1 VRENHQ
7 HCETLLRG
15 EDHDRWLATLFAPAE
30 RRPHLHA
37 LYAFDREIAR
47 IPHMVHEALAGE
59 MRLQWWRDALA
70 GEARGD
76 AAAHPVAAALNDT
89 IARCDLPTG
98 PLIELIDAR
107 AHDLY
112 EEPFKTLAA
121 CEAHGRQTASA
132 ILVLAARILAPA
144 AMVDDVAA
152 PGGVASALGALL
164 QVFPHDAA
172 RGRIFLPLDVLGRH
186 AVRREELG
194 TGRTSP
200 ELLAAVAEIAGT
212 ARARLDQ
219 AGRAWDAVPAD
230 ARPAFLPLALVGPL
244 LTRLARNRDP
254 FRPTGLAPWRCQWL
268 MWRAAR
274 RGVF

>member
-1 VRENHQ
+1 VRENYQ
-7 HCETLLRG
+7 HCETLLRE
-15 EDHDRWLATLFAPAE
+15 EDRDRWLSCLFAPAE

-76 AAAHPVAAALNDT
+76 AAAHPVAAALVDT
-89 IARCDLPTG
+89 IARCDLPSAALVG
-98 PLIELIDAR
+98 LIDAR

-112 EEPFKTLAA
+112 EAPFATLAA
-121 CEAHGRQTASA
+121 CEDYGRQTASA
-132 ILVLAARILAPA
+132 IFAVAARILAPA
-144 AMVDDVAA
+144 AAVDDVAA
-152 PGGVASALGALL
+152 PGGVASALAALL
-164 QVFPHDAA
+164 QFLPHDAA
-172 RGRIFLPLDVLGRH
+172 RGRIFLPLDVLDRH
-186 AVRREELG
+186 GVRRGELG
-194 TGRTSP
+194 AGRGSP
-200 ELLAAVAEIAGT
+200 ELLAAFEQIAGT
-212 ARARLDQ
+212 ARARLDE
-219 AGRAWDAVPAD
+219 AGRAWDAVPVD

-254 FRPTGLAPWRCQWL
+254 FRPTELAPWRRQWL

-274 RGVF
+274 RGAF